1 MKTDAT
7 AISLAYLDESTHLIV
22 DEIFELSFLQ
32 LVLVSRVF
40 MENLDDGNHAFLQL
54 WYAVLWSLQQTAE
67 FQSSPGV
74 L

>member
-1 MKTDAT
+1 MKTHAP

-32 LVLVSRVF
+32 LALVSRVF

-54 WYAVLWSLQQTAE
+54 
-67 FQSSPGV
+67 
-74 L
+74 